1 MPEATARDSDQV
13 VAAAR
18 GGDPAA
24 FEALVRANADAV
36 YGHAVRFF
44 GDPQTAED
52 ATQEVFIKVYRSI
65 SGFDGRSSFKTW
77 LFRLTRNTCIDMMRR
92 AARRPTPMD
101 PLEMPQPATGDIAE
115 DVVAGAALEQAVA
128 TLPPEDR
135 DALNA
140 VTLFGLS
147 YEDAGTALSIPAG
160 TVKSRVFRARRTLL
174 SLLGLTKREA

>member
-1 MPEATARDSDQV
+1 MPEASARDMDDV

-18 GGDPAA
+18 GGDAAA
-24 FEALVRANADAV
+24 FETLVRDNADAV
-36 YGHAVRFF
+36 YGHALRFF
-44 GDPQTAED
+44 GDRSIAED
-52 ATQEVFIKVYRSI
+52 ATQEVFIKVYRSLA
-65 SGFDGRSSFKTW
+65 GFDGRSSFSTW

-92 AARRPTPMD
+92 SARRPTPMD
-101 PLEMPQPATGDIAE
+101 PLDMPQPGTGDIAE
-115 DVVAGAALEQAVA
+115 GAVARVALEQAVA

-147 YEDAGTALSIPAG
+147 YEEAGGMLNVPAG
-160 TVKSRVFRARRTLL
+160 TVKSRVFRARRTVL

>member
-1 MPEATARDSDQV
+1 MPEASARDMDEV
-13 VAAAR
+13 VSAAR
-18 GGDPAA
+18 DGDAAA

-44 GDPQTAED
+44 GDRATAED
-52 ATQEVFIKVYRSI
+52 ASQEVFIKVYRSI
-65 SGFDGRSSFKTW
+65 AGFDGRSSFKTW

-92 AARRPTPMD
+92 SARRPTPMD
-101 PLEMPQPATGDIAE
+101 PLDMPLPGTGDIAE
-115 DVVAGAALEQAVA
+115 GAVARVALEQAIA

-147 YEDAGTALSIPAG
+147 YDDAGRALNIPAG
-160 TVKSRVFRARRTLL
+160 TVKSRVFRARRTVL